1 MGFRGL
7 RHPLR
12 EGRRIQERMLTGH
25 SVRSFLVGGVV
36 ACLLIL
42 VFVPPLAL
50 LHRQDLPLERRFG
63 ALAVALV
70 ARLQAGGATNPFGAG
85 ARVSE
90 PAPAAYIGSCAVC
103 HGPNG
108 DGRGIFGPDTYPNA
122 TDLRGEDA
130 KALSDAELFWIT
142 KNGLAFTAMPGFA
155 SQYADIDIW
164 DLVSYLRAL
173 QDGSARPL
181 SIPAPATAQLAFA
194 DPRGG
199 AAQRGAAVYFAAGCA
214 ACHGPVGDGPA
225 DLAIPGRLEILV
237 VREGGRGMPK
247 YGLDRIS
254 EIELA
259 DLRAYVETFAGR

>member
-1 MGFRGL
+1 
-7 RHPLR
+7 
-12 EGRRIQERMLTGH
+12 MLTGH

-63 ALAVALV
+63 ALAVAFV

-90 PAPAAYIGSCAVC
+90 PARAAYIGSCAVC

-194 DPRGG
+194 DPRGR

-214 ACHGPVGDGPA
+214 ARHRPARGGPPGPP
-225 DLAIPGRLEILV
+225 LPRRLEIPL
-237 VREGGRGMPK
+237 VREGRRGVPQ
-247 YGLDRIS
+247 YHLARPRQTAHSGL
-254 EIELA
+254 LPHH
-259 DLRAYVETFAGR
+259 